1 MNKDSIL
8 IKELLNKGWSHKK
21 IANVLNL
28 SKQKVSYWSKHQIK
42 TSIIR
47 KRKLKDIY
55 LNRIIRWVK
64 NKPTSSMCF
73 RTIAQ
78 KINSVLEKRNEV
90 DKKGNIISV
99 TYKTVNN
106 ILKKYFGKPKKI
118 RKVFFLSQKDMEKR
132 FQFCKMIL
140 ERKIN

>member
-1 MNKDSIL
+1 M
-8 IKELLNKGWSHKK
+8 EQALNK
-21 IANVLNL
+21 
-28 SKQKVSYWSKHQIK
+28 IK
-42 TSIIR
+42 TSITK

-55 LNRIIRWVK
+55 LYRIFRWAK
-64 NKPTSSMCF
+64 NKPTSSMSC
-73 RTIAQ
+73 RTMAQ

-99 TYKTVNN
+99 TYKIINN
-106 ILKKYFGKPKKI
+106 ILKIYYGKHKKI

-140 ERKIN
+140 

>member
-1 MNKDSIL
+1 MVKKMNKDSIL
-8 IKELLNKGWSHKK
+8 IKELLNKGWTQKK

-28 SKQKVSYWSKHQIK
+28 SKQKVSYWSKHEIK

-55 LNRIIRWVK
+55 LDRIIRWAK
-64 NKPTSSMCF
+64 NKPTSSMSCW
-73 RTIAQ
+73 TIAQ
-78 KINSVLEKRNEV
+78 KISSVLEKRNEV

-106 ILKKYFGKPKKI
+106 ILKKYYG
-118 RKVFFLSQKDMEKR
+118 
-132 FQFCKMIL
+132 
-140 ERKIN
+140 

>member
-1 MNKDSIL
+1 MVKKMNKDSIL
-8 IKELLNKGWSHKK
+8 IKELLNKGWDSKK
-21 IANVLNL
+21 DSKCFK
-28 SKQKVSYWSKHQIK
+28 SKQKVSYWSKHEIK

-55 LNRIIRWVK
+55 LDRIIRWAK
-64 NKPTSSMCF
+64 NKPTSSMSC
-73 RTIAQ
+73 RTITK

-106 ILKKYFGKPKKI
+106 ILKKYYGK
-118 RKVFFLSQKDMEKR
+118 L
-132 FQFCKMIL
+132 
-140 ERKIN
+140 